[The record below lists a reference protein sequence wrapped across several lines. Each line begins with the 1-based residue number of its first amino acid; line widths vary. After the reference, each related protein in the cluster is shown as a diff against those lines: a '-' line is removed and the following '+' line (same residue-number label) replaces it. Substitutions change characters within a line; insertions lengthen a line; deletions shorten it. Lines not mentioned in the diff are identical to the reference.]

1 MPAYSNTTSPN
12 SIGRGESA
20 NVWAAADG
28 NLASGTKTQ
37 RIALVPNP
45 TGAPTKLS
53 MRVLFS
59 GAPGVISL
67 QPQTADFD
75 IETDYSNEGA
85 AIAALT
91 GSGNEARAE
100 FTAVSARFARL
111 LATTVTNAVTASVD
125 FSA

>member
-1 MPAYSNTTSPN
+1 
-12 SIGRGESA
+12 
-20 NVWAAADG
+20 
-28 NLASGTKTQ
+28 
-37 RIALVPNP
+37 
-45 TGAPTKLS
+45 

-75 IETDYSNEGA
+75 VETDYSNEGA